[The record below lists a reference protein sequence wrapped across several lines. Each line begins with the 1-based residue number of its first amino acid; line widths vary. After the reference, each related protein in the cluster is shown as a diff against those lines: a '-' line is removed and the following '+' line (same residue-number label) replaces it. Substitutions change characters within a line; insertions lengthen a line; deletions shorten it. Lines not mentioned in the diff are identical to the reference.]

1 MQNNPEIEQI
11 VDAAVKIARGHR
23 HEYVMN
29 EHVLLA
35 MLRHAPFR
43 AVLEKFGTDITR
55 FDQELD
61 DYLITLTSLVTNKDI
76 QPRKTNALERVFN
89 RALTQVLFTGRRT
102 ITTVDLYLAMMS
114 ENNSH
119 AHYFLLKY
127 GVKKPEFVEFY
138 QANYKQSDVRFTD
151 QQATEILTEHCTDLT
166 ALARQDKLEPMIG
179 RSDELDEMITALA
192 RTFKANVLMVG
203 DPGVGKTA
211 IVEGLAQ
218 NLAQGRVPNF
228 LKGYE
233 LWSLEV
239 GSLLAG
245 SKYRGEFEEKFKAV
259 ITALETKKNCILFV
273 DEAHTMKGAGAS
285 TQSSLDMAN
294 MLKPSITKGTLKVVA
309 STTWEEYY
317 QSFEKDR
324 ALMRRFHRVAIDEP
338 SPAVTEQIIL
348 GLSPRLESFHNVLI
362 EPEAVAAAVE
372 LSGRYIHD
380 RKNPDK
386 SIDLVDGACAR
397 ERVKD
402 AGTITVNKDMIMAQL
417 SRITDVPMDRLENE
431 RSTKIVELESNVKQ
445 KLYGQDAAVDRVLER
460 VYINFSGIGNDRRP
474 IASFLFLGPT
484 GTGKTELAKLL
495 AENLDMKLLKY
506 DMSEYQDRHTLSS
519 LIGAPPGYI
528 GFEDGNVGG
537 GKLISDI
544 SKNPFSILLFDEIE
558 KAHPDVINIMLQM
571 LDEAR
576 VTSMNGKTVDLKNCI
591 IIMTSN
597 LGARDNERNNIGF
610 GQDLEKTGSEDQA
623 MKDFFRPE
631 LRNRIDCVCKFNK
644 LDTLAVKKVVIKF
657 VDELKAS
664 LMNRNIRLTL
674 AEPVVDLLA
683 VKGYDNKMGA
693 RPLGRKIDELIR
705 VPLSKRILFDRLENC
720 TIHAVL
726 KDDVVE
732 FVTDLPQLTQE
743 LAPEETPAPSQQP
756 GVDPEGF
763 IVLEQV
769 NPVNHIDPSI

>member
-11 VDAAVKIARGHR
+11 VDNAVKLARDRR
-23 HEYVMN
+23 HEYVLN
-29 EHVLLA
+29 EHVLLS
-35 MLRHAPFR
+35 LIRHEPFR
-43 AVLEKFGTDITR
+43 AVLEKFGVDVARLDYEVNTYLDSLAAIATD
-55 FDQELD
+55 
-61 DYLITLTSLVTNKDI
+61 KDI
-76 QPRKTNALERVFN
+76 QPKKTNALERVFN

-102 ITTVDLYLAMMS
+102 ISTLDLYLAMMS

-119 AHYFLLKY
+119 AHYYLLKY
-127 GVKKPEFVEFY
+127 GVQKKEFAEYY
-138 QANYKQSDVRFTD
+138 QAHYKQTDVRLTD

-166 ALARQDKLEPMIG
+166 SLAREDRLEPMIG
-179 RSDELDEMITALA
+179 RGTELDEMITALA
-192 RTFKANVLMVG
+192 RKFKANVLMVG

-218 NLAQGRVPNF
+218 EIVAGHVPEF

-285 TQSSLDMAN
+285 SQSSLDMAN
-294 MLKPSITKGTLKVVA
+294 MLKPSITKGTLKVIA

-317 QSFEKDR
+317 ESFEKDR
-324 ALMRRFHRVAIDEP
+324 ALMRRFHRVSIDEHTDE
-338 SPAVTEQIIL
+338 VTEQILI
-348 GLSPRLESFHNVLI
+348 GLSPRLEQFHNVMI
-362 EPEAVAAAVE
+362 DTDAITAAVH

-386 SIDLVDGACAR
+386 SIDLIDGACAR

-402 AGTITVNKDMIMAQL
+402 QGTVTINKDLIMAQL
-417 SRITDVPMDRLENE
+417 SRVTDVPLDRLENE
-431 RSTKIVELESNVKQ
+431 RSAKIIELESNIKQ
-445 KLYGQDAAVDRVLER
+445 KLYGQDEAVDRVLER
-460 VYINFSGIGNDRRP
+460 VYINFSGIGNTQRP

-506 DMSEYQDRHTLSS
+506 DMSEYQERHTVSG
-519 LIGAPPGYI
+519 LIGAPPGYV
-528 GFEDGNVGG
+528 GFEDGNLGG
-537 GKLISDI
+537 GKLISDV

-576 VTSMNGKTVDLKNCI
+576 ITSSSGKTVDLKNCI

-597 LGARDNERNNIGF
+597 LGARDNENNNIGF
-610 GQDLEKTGSEDQA
+610 GQSLEKTGSEDRA
-623 MKDFFRPE
+623 MKEFFKPE
-631 LRNRIDCVCKFNK
+631 LRNRIDQVCKFVK
-644 LDTLAVKKVVIKF
+644 LDTLAIKKVVVKF
-657 VDELKAS
+657 TDELKDS
-664 LMNRNIRLTL
+664 LMNKNIRLNLTEAVIDML
-674 AEPVVDLLA
+674 AD
-683 VKGYDNKMGA
+683 KGYDSKMGA

-720 TIHAVL
+720 NISAIMVN
-726 KDDVVE
+726 DQVE
-732 FVTDLPQLTQE
+732 FVIEALLLPTPVVDENGYIVIDQ
-743 LAPEETPAPSQQP
+743 PAPT
-756 GVDPEGF
+756 
-763 IVLEQV
+763 I
-769 NPVNHIDPSI
+769 